1 MRDHFDTVLLHLVQR
16 DSEQTAEELAEQ
28 VALSPSAIA
37 RRLRRLRADGVI
49 ARSIALL
56 GDALTRE
63 RLRALV
69 LVQLGEHA
77 DRAGKTA
84 VLDRL
89 DAADCVQFVYELSGD
104 KDFAVLFDCRS
115 MDEFVRRA
123 EELLGEEPAVH
134 RYESSIVKRTWKFAP
149 FVRLS

>member
-1 MRDHFDTVLLHLVQR
+1 MRDPFDIALLHLVQR
-16 DSEQTAEELAEQ
+16 DSGQTAEELAEQ

-37 RRLRRLRADGVI
+37 RRLRRLRGDGVI

-56 GDALTRE
+56 GEALTRE

-77 DRAGKTA
+77 DRAGKAA

-89 DAADCVQFVYELSGD
+89 AAAECVQFVYELSGD

-115 MDEFVRRA
+115 MDEFVSQA
-123 EELLGEEPAVH
+123 EALLGEDPAVR